1 LKPENI
7 LYETHNQPR
16 PLPETEPGRKS
27 MSGEGFSEKNDSI
40 GFGEANRVSR
50 LMGKKTGF
58 ALVAALM
65 AIWILTAVGILVF
78 TVSTQDLRISTRLVG
93 EKRAFSALE
102 TGINALTRQF
112 DYDDLKKFKDEETP
126 ADPGGDPGSR
136 YKIKEPWIP
145 RPEEGPA
152 FIYYTGFSE
161 EWGRARFLTDVTGIN
176 TRYGSSMEAR
186 VGVGYGPVPGGTES
200 R

>member
-1 LKPENI
+1 
-7 LYETHNQPR
+7 
-16 PLPETEPGRKS
+16 
-27 MSGEGFSEKNDSI
+27 MSGEGFSKKSDSI
-40 GFGEANRVSR
+40 GYREANRPRWLVGR
-50 LMGKKTGF
+50 KTGF

-102 TGINALTRQF
+102 TGINALTREF
-112 DYDDLKKFKDEETP
+112 DYEDLKKFKNEEKP
-126 ADPGGDPGSR
+126 ADPSGDPANR

-145 RPEEGPA
+145 RPDEGPA

-176 TRYGSSMEAR
+176 TKYGSSMEAH
-186 VGVGYGPVPGGTES
+186 VGLGYGPVPGGTES

>member
-1 LKPENI
+1 VKPENI

-16 PLPETEPGRKS
+16 PLLETEPGRKS
-27 MSGEGFSEKNDSI
+27 MSGEG
-40 GFGEANRVSR
+40 NRVSR
-50 LMGKKTGF
+50 LVGRKTGF

-102 TGINALTRQF
+102 TGINALTRNF
-112 DYDDLKKFKDEETP
+112 DYDNP
-126 ADPGGDPGSR
+126 AASKQEDQLADTGGSDPGAR
-136 YKIKEPWIP
+136 YTIAEPWIP
-145 RPEEGPA
+145 GPEEGPA

-161 EWGRARFLTDVTGIN
+161 EWGRARFLTNVTGSN
-176 TRYGSSMEAR
+176 TRHGSRAEAH
-186 VGVGYGPVPGGTES
+186 VGLGYGPVPGGTES

>member
-1 LKPENI
+1 MKNI

-27 MSGEGFSEKNDSI
+27 MSGEGFSKKSDLI
-40 GFGEANRVSR
+40 GYRVANRPRWLVGR
-50 LMGKKTGF
+50 KTGF

-102 TGINALTRQF
+102 SGINALTREF
-112 DYDDLKKFKDEETP
+112 DYDDLKKFKEEEKP
-126 ADPGGDPGSR
+126 ADPSGDPANR

-145 RPEEGPA
+145 RPDEGPA

-176 TRYGSSMEAR
+176 NKYGSSMEAH
-186 VGVGYGPVPGGTES
+186 VGLGYGPVPAGTES